1 MVIEVRFSEAA
12 ERDIADLLTYLVPN
26 AGEEVARAY
35 VDEII
40 DYCLGFAQF
49 PNRGAVRNPHV
60 NLRTVGFRRRA
71 TIAFQVRDDVV
82 VIIRVF
88 HRGRKVLL
96 GE

>member
-26 AGEEVARAY
+26 AGETVARAY
-35 VDEII
+35 VDDII

-49 PNRGAVRNPHV
+49 PNRGTVRDPHI

-71 TIAFQVRDDVV
+71 TIAFLVRDDVV
-82 VIIRVF
+82 MIVRVF
-88 HRGRKVLL
+88 YGGRKVAL
-96 GE
+96 